1 MKLHNLKIKDEYFS
15 EVVQG
20 KKKAEL
26 RKNDRRY
33 NKDDLIHFINIYGD
47 DFFGCDDNLYI
58 ITHVL
63 ENVSDYGLKDGY
75 CILSI
80 ERLK

>member
-1 MKLHNLKIKDEYFS
+1 MKLHILKIKDDYFS
-15 EVVQG
+15 EVAQG
-20 KKKAEL
+20 KKKPKSAKMTDTL
-26 RKNDRRY
+26 KNTT
-33 NKDDLIHFINIYGD
+33 
-47 DFFGCDDNLYI
+47 LYTLLKSTVTTFST